1 MTERGHFTHQEIL
14 SQPQVW
20 ASALETLDQQREQL
34 LSFYKSGAF
43 DDVIYTGCGSTYY
56 LSLAAAALFQE
67 LAGVPSRGV
76 PGSEAWLTPN
86 IFLPKH
92 NHLLVAVSRSGETT
106 ETLHAC
112 ETFRQ
117 KKSGKLVTLSCYP
130 QFPLATLGDLN
141 LLFPAAQ
148 EESIAQTRA
157 FSALYLATTYLNAL
171 WAGRND
177 LVEAM
182 HKLPEAG
189 QHLLDHYQKVAETLG
204 TNTDIERLYFL
215 GSGARYGLAT
225 ELNLKMKEM
234 SLSHS
239 ESFHFMEFRHGPQ
252 SMANEH
258 TLILA
263 LLSDHNRVHEEAVV
277 KEMRARGAT
286 VLTLAEK
293 DADVTF
299 ASGVPEEARNVLYLP
314 VGQLIAY
321 HRSLTRGL
329 DPDKPR
335 NLTAVVKL
343 DTSS

>member
-1 MTERGHFTHQEIL
+1 MTERGQFTHQEIL
-14 SQPQVW
+14 SQPKVW
-20 ASALETLDQQREQL
+20 ASALEILDRQRDQIR
-34 LSFYKSGAF
+34 SFYKSSSF
-43 DDVIYTGCGSTYY
+43 DNVIFTGCGSTYY

-92 NHLLVAVSRSGETT
+92 NHLLVAVSRSGETS

-112 ETFRQ
+112 ETFR
-117 KKSGKLVTLSCYP
+117 KTKSGKLATLSCYP
-130 QFPLATLGDLN
+130 QFPLATMGDLN

-157 FSALYLATTYLNAL
+157 FSTLYLATTYISAL
-171 WAGRND
+171 WAGRDD
-177 LVEAM
+177 LLDAL
-182 HKLPEAG
+182 HKLPEVG
-189 QHLLDHYQKVAETLG
+189 QRLLDNYQKLAETLG
-204 TNTDIERLYFL
+204 SDGNIERFYFL

-234 SLSHS
+234 SLSYS

-263 LLSDHNRVHEEAVV
+263 MVSDHNRAREEAVV
-277 KEMRARGAT
+277 EEMRARGAKI
-286 VLTLAEK
+286 LSMAETN
-293 DADVTF
+293 ADVAF
-299 ASGVPEEARNVLYLP
+299 NSGIPQEARNVLYLP
-314 VGQLIAY
+314 IGQLVAY
-321 HRSLTRGL
+321 HRSLSRRL
-329 DPDKPR
+329 NPDKPH

-343 DTSS
+343 SE